1 MEKNDTPIE
10 SLENLKDQEKFQ
22 MKEELY
28 GPIMDMDSPKVEFN
42 FSPEYVLK
50 DHYSL
55 DDISFSEDNS
65 LPLRKKRKM
74 HELSQLI
81 LEDKIEEFKSIIEND
96 KSLLKK
102 KNLEGFN
109 LIQYAALNGA
119 LNCFIYLKSLNVNT
133 NESIEGF
140 YLIHLSLM
148 KSLKSKYRD
157 NCVKTFEY
165 IYKYLPEQ
173 KKYKDRLGRTYLHL
187 ILEFNIPNALANIN
201 IDMEDIFVEDN
212 MGQFAINYS
221 YIYESYEA
229 FCSLVK
235 TIDYLTI
242 IYKELRNKFKESK
255 ISSLCGEE
263 KFLENLIIYKSSRI
277 ISLIFRLAIPFWKEL
292 YQDLNEIN
300 KKYNYLLTEN
310 KEIKENDDV
319 KQLLGTVQCLI
330 YILVNN
336 ENINDA
342 LNLIYNKT
350 AIVYNKDCI
359 NHIKLPDNDPI
370 KHFNKRKKLYENSD
384 RLFYLIDDEEGIISN
399 NDILTITNI
408 GGTIV
413 NDKFSVIQTSKKTCL
428 NDILKCHDIKYI
440 KALKYKSDNIKI
452 SKSKKNGKKEGV
464 QKFWDNMDLEKIE
477 KNYFLFN
484 DKNPT
489 NNSENIDNNEE
500 EEISNETT
508 SDLYYHQ
515 KIDIDTY
522 INKFSYENIFNTTG
536 CVFEA
541 IDAVMTDERIINSFA
556 IIRPPGHH
564 AGYYGPVESQFEASN
579 GYCIVNNV
587 AIGAAYAKYKYH
599 NQIKKIAIVDIDVH
613 HGNGTEEIIQML
625 NFKKFSKPFT
635 YEKICGVKLE
645 DKRSINWYDF
655 DDAKNVLFISTHIY
669 DRNKPEN
676 FYPYSGSEDNNTM
689 KDDELYPGG
698 IYNIPLE
705 YKKNYPYEYRNILR
719 TKIVPRLYKFKPDII
734 LISAG
739 FDGHKLESI
748 NESNM
753 LLLENDFGYIAEQIQ
768 FVANKTCNGRVV
780 AVLEG
785 GYNVN
790 TGIISPFVQSAFKF
804 IRHMNIGINML
815 HDFDGKLTN
824 HKREELYNEEM
835 EIYKNHF
842 KEEIENEEKEIKPK
856 RSERLRHIRLNEE
869 RKNEEKKAVQEI
881 MNELVDKAMQKEFEN
896 VKTIIV
902 EPKEEKVIED
912 INEDNTKK
920 ENENINEEKEEKE
933 KEEEKEEKE
942 KNIDIENIQN
952 NENIIDK
959 KDDNVD
965 VNFEEQDKNINDNKD
980 IKEDNN
986 NMNIQETEK
995 IQEKNLEDNNNIEP
1009 KENANINK
1017 IE

>member
-22 MKEELY
+22 IKEEFY
-28 GPIMDMDSPKVEFN
+28 GPIMDSPKADFN
-42 FSPEYVLK
+42 FSAEYVLK

-102 KNLEGFN
+102 KNLEGFS

-148 KSLKSKYRD
+148 KSIKSKYRD

-201 IDMEDIFVEDN
+201 IDIEDIFVEDN

-277 ISLIFRLAIPFWKEL
+277 ISLIFRLAIPFWNEL

-310 KEIKENDDV
+310 KEIKENDDL

-330 YILVNN
+330 YILVKN

-484 DKNPT
+484 DKNLT

-599 NQIKKIAIVDIDVH
+599 NLIKKIAIVDIDVH

-698 IYNIPLE
+698 IYNIPFE

-869 RKNEEKKAVQEI
+869 RKNEEKKAMQEI

-912 INEDNTKK
+912 FNEDNKKK
-920 ENENINEEKEEKE
+920 ENENQIEEKEEEKEKE
-933 KEEEKEEKE
+933 KEEEKEKE

-965 VNFEEQDKNINDNKD
+965 VNLEEQDKNINDNKD

-986 NMNIQETEK
+986 NMNIQEIEK

-1009 KENANINK
+1009 KENSNINK

>member
-148 KSLKSKYRD
+148 KSIKSKYRD

-310 KEIKENDDV
+310 KEIKENDDL

-869 RKNEEKKAVQEI
+869 RKNEEKKAMQEI
-881 MNELVDKAMQKEFEN
+881 MNELVEKAMQKEFEDI
-896 VKTIIV
+896 KTIIV

-952 NENIIDK
+952 NENIIEK

-965 VNFEEQDKNINDNKD
+965 LNLEEQDKNINDNKD

-986 NMNIQETEK
+986 NMNIQEIEK

-1009 KENANINK
+1009 KENSNINK